1 MQVGVWTVRAA
12 PEGYGGENQ
21 KKMNPGPNHSE
32 NWGPG
37 FTVHMDN
44 GLTVQFGCIHTVISQ
59 MKTKDQEIENWRP
72 GFFIFLPS
80 GFPFLNQPV

>member
-59 MKTKDQEIENWRP
+59 MKSKDQKLKI
-72 GFFIFLPS
+72 GVLDFSFSFLLLA
-80 GFPFLNQPV
+80 FLF